1 MENAQTIQEEM
12 RWLQAEAETEVSI
25 ATKHDTRISRA
36 PSIVTVITGE
46 EIKNLG
52 YRTLVEV
59 LRTLPGFEIAKSGMF
74 GFSSPNVRGFTGG
87 DKVRFMLDG
96 HLVNN
101 PLDGSALSNFDD
113 FPVENI
119 KRLEV
124 IRGPGS
130 AMYGENAFLATINII
145 TNDARSANGVKVSSG
160 YGSFQTYDEN
170 AVFGKTYRNVGVSGM
185 VRYRQTDG
193 YDGAVESDQQ
203 TRLDTMLSPFGVSP
217 ASRAPGEVDDRARE
231 YDVNLKTTYKDFYFE
246 GWYSNK
252 NRGPFIGTQYA
263 LTDGSDIATN
273 YVFGE
278 AGYKKTFEEIFT
290 MKPRVYYD
298 QFDNDYNMGA
308 FPKGSTLLLDTNGD
322 GILGFETYRDG
333 FNADARVSEKIVG
346 AEIPFD
352 YELFDGNLITLGLE
366 YRLIN
371 QTNVKYASNFHPATW
386 APLDSVQDFSDT
398 YPFMDNATR
407 RIASVYLQDT
417 WDVTDTV
424 GLTLGARH
432 DQYSDF
438 GGAFSPRAGLTWA
451 FIKDASLKLLY
462 GEAFRPP
469 TFTEMFTTNQPAI
482 QGNTDLSPET
492 IKTYEIGLSYRF
504 NKHVASSINYF
515 NNDVKDLIVLR
526 TIESAQN
533 TSRYENYG
541 DAVVQGI
548 EAETRVDIIKGNYVF
563 MNYTFQDPEDDEG
576 NDLPFVAKQKGNVGV
591 NVHYWKYVNTN
602 LSAFVSGRR
611 SRDVDDAR
619 DNMPAYTLLN
629 LSVIGKEFFNT
640 MEVQGTVFNLL
651 DKDYSD
657 PGPTAVPEDLPRPG
671 RTFFVGLSYQF

>member
-1 MENAQTIQEEM
+1 M
-12 RWLQAEAETEVSI
+12 QAEAETEVSI
-25 ATKHDTRISRA
+25 ATKHDTRVSKA

-46 EIKNLG
+46 EIKHLG
-52 YRTLVEV
+52 YRTFVEI
-59 LRTLPGFEIAKSGMF
+59 LRTLPGFEITKSGIF
-74 GFSSPNVRGFTGG
+74 GVSSPNVRGFTGG
-87 DKVRFMLDG
+87 DKVRVMLNG

-101 PLDGSALSNFDD
+101 PLDGSAFSNFED

-119 KRLEV
+119 RRLEV

-145 TNDARSANGVKVSSG
+145 TNDAHHTNGVKVSSG
-160 YGSFQTYDEN
+160 YGSFQAYDEN
-170 AVFGKTYRNVGVSGM
+170 VVFGKTYRDVGISGM
-185 VRYRQTDG
+185 ARYRQTDG
-193 YDGAVESDQQ
+193 YDGVVESDQQ
-203 TRLDTMLSPFGVSP
+203 TRLDAVLSPFGVSP
-217 ASRAPGEVDDRARE
+217 ASRAPGEVDDRAQE
-231 YDVNLKTTYKDFYFE
+231 YDMNLKTTYKDFYFE

-263 LTDGSDIATN
+263 LTEGSDIAAN

-298 QFDNDYNMGA
+298 QFDNDYNMSA

-371 QTNVKYASNFHPATW
+371 QTNIKYASNFHPVTW
-386 APLDSVQDFSDT
+386 APLDSTQDFSDT

-417 WDVTDTV
+417 WDITDTV

-451 FIKDASLKLLY
+451 FIKDASLKVLY

-482 QGNTDLSPET
+482 QGNRDLSPET

-504 NKHVASSINYF
+504 NKHVTSSVNYF
-515 NNDVKDLIVLR
+515 NNNVKDLIVLR

-548 EAETRVDIIKGNYVF
+548 EAETRVDIMKGNYVF

-611 SRDVDDAR
+611 SREVDDAR
-619 DNMPAYTLLN
+619 DNLPAYTLLN

-640 MEVQGTVFNLL
+640 LEVQGTVFNLL